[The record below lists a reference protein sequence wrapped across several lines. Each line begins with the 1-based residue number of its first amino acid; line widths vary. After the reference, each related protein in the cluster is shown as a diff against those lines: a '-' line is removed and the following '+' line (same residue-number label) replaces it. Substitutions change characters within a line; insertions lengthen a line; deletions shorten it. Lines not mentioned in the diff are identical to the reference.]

1 MWLSILPS
9 VLLLA
14 QRAPRAVEDEWSRD
28 VMRSR
33 SSDFVNQTMDH
44 LQFPAS
50 CVPSHDLVYEQHL
63 PLHVHAAFTH
73 LETLLTLKSLGG
85 ERMRAAVAQGA
96 LKPWWITA
104 AVAVPP
110 LLLSQLS
117 PGGVRV
123 GVLSSDLKLSHP
135 IGQLLL
141 PIIDAFHHAGGM
153 TTSCLVIRRVLYHIP
168 DAFHFSAF
176 HTLQVGMKD
185 ISDEFQRS
193 YGRVCRGGLDVF
205 ESADTIETAQRINAM
220 QLLVLLWI
228 NGWTS
233 EATAALLIPRLA
245 PVQLAWLGNPSFAA
259 TKLVD
264 FLVSGDPR
272 KRSLVLHTDL

>member
-96 LKPWWITA
+96 LKPWWIAA
-104 AVAVPP
+104 AVGVPP

-153 TTSCLVIRRVLYHIP
+153 TTSCLVIRRVGDTRRFP
-168 DAFHFSAF
+168 FTF
-176 HTLQVGMKD
+176 QC
-185 ISDEFQRS
+185 ISHAAGGHEGYQRRVPALLRPGLPRGP
-193 YGRVCRGGLDVF
+193 GRVRVC
-205 ESADTIETAQRINAM
+205 
-220 QLLVLLWI
+220 
-228 NGWTS
+228 
-233 EATAALLIPRLA
+233 
-245 PVQLAWLGNPSFAA
+245 
-259 TKLVD
+259 
-264 FLVSGDPR
+264 
-272 KRSLVLHTDL
+272 